1 MKITLHAGTHKTGTT
16 SFQAA
21 LRRNAGRLREAG
33 IAVLVT
39 PPQAHAGHPGKFDPA
54 WLRGR
59 ADAARKDGMER
70 LVLSHEVISTF
81 SAEEL
86 SRLLDALG
94 PGEIRYV
101 AAFRHWVSFLPSR
114 WKQSCRRRDG
124 QSFQRFLARL
134 DAMAPEHHPFDFAAV
149 PARAR
154 AAGIADLHLLSWEGD
169 GAGPDGLLGPLWRAC
184 GLPETGMTPEPRGLA
199 RLVLGQGGAN
209 RSEGEGIEDRIRLFN
224 ALRARREGL
233 PEDGL
238 FDVLCK
244 TGPDPVFFDQ
254 ADTVAR
260 VLTGNAALR
269 RELDGLLEPRTETVT
284 LVPDRFAA
292 LAARLDAESRPFTG
306 RDRFFDAIPAR
317 SLRAAALEGDDMPEA
332 LAHRMEQALAQAAQT
347 QTTRWIWRRRL
358 IGLRDRMLRR

>member
-1 MKITLHAGTHKTGTT
+1 MKLTLHAGTHKTGTT

-21 LRRNAGRLREAG
+21 LRRNAGPLREAG

-39 PPQAHAGHPGKFDPA
+39 PPQAHAGHPGTFDPA

-59 ADAARKDGMER
+59 ADAARNDGMER

-94 PGEIRYV
+94 PGEVRYV

-134 DAMAPEHHPFDFAAV
+134 DAMEPDAHPFDFAAI

-154 AAGIADLHLLSWEGD
+154 AAGIEDLRLLSWEGD

-199 RLVLGQGGAN
+199 RLVLGRGGAN
-209 RSEGEGIEDRIRLFN
+209 RSEEDGIEDRIRLFN
-224 ALRARREGL
+224 ALRARREGR

-238 FDVLCK
+238 FDVLCR
-244 TGPDPVFFDQ
+244 TGPDPAFFDQ

-260 VLTGNAALR
+260 LLSRDAGLR
-269 RELDGLLEPRTETVT
+269 RDLDAFLAPHTATVT
-284 LVPDRFAA
+284 LEPERFAP
-292 LAARLDAESRPFTG
+292 LAARLDAESRPCTG
-306 RDRFFDAIPAR
+306 RDRFFGDIRPR
-317 SLRAAALEGDDMPEA
+317 SLRSADVGTDDLPGA
-332 LAHRMEQALAQAAQT
+332 LARRMEQALARAAHSQDS
-347 QTTRWIWRRRL
+347 RRAWRGRL
-358 IGLRDRMLRR
+358 IRMRDRLLRH